1 MIEVKKIPNKGRG
14 IIATQH
20 IPKGKLLEVAP
31 VEVFQFEQKQSINET
46 EVFKYYFVKPSEYS
60 KSKDVKRYLI
70 FGLAS
75 LCNHA
80 EEPNARVEWVENEIG
95 LWSHLIA
102 QRDIEVGEEVTL
114 FYTNIDEYSEA
125 NKFV

>member
-14 IIATQH
+14 IIATKY
-20 IPKGKLLEVAP
+20 IPKGTLLEVAP
-31 VEVFQFEQKQSINET
+31 VEVFPFEAKQSINET
-46 EVFKYYFVKPSEYS
+46 EVFKYYFVQPSEYGQ
-60 KSKDVKRYLI
+60 SKDVKRYLI

-80 EEPNARVEWVENEIG
+80 EKPNVRVEWIENEIG

-102 QRDIEVGEEVTL
+102 LKDINKSEEITL
-114 FYTNIDEYSEA
+114 FYTNIDEYVNA
-125 NKFV
+125 DKFL

>member
-1 MIEVKKIPNKGRG
+1 MIEVNKIPNKGRG
-14 IIATQH
+14 IIATQD
-20 IPKGKLLEVAP
+20 IPQGTLIEVAP
-31 VEVFQFEQKQSINET
+31 VGIFSINKIPNINET
-46 EVFKYYFVKPSEYS
+46 EIFKYYFVKPLEYG
-60 KSKDVKRYLI
+60 KSKNVTGYLV

-80 EEPNARVEWVENEIG
+80 ENPNARVDWIEDKIG

-102 QRDIEVGEEVTL
+102 DKNINKSQEVTL
-114 FYTNIDEYSEA
+114 FYTNIDEYADA